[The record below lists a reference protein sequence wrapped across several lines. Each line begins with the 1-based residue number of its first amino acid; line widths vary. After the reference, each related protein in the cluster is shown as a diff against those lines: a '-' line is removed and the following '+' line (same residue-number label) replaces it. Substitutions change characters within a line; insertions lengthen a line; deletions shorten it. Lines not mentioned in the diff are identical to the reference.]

1 METAAIGALGS
12 SPVSNTQPE
21 TNIRLEDFLK
31 LFVAQLN
38 YQDPLEPIN
47 NREFLAQLAQFSSL
61 ELNRQGNDSLN
72 SMLSLQ
78 TADQA
83 VGLLSKTVEWDNSF
97 GQTLVGQ
104 ITGVNFTTNG
114 SSLTVK
120 TTDGAVLSGI
130 TLAQIKLIK

>member
-12 SPVSNTQPE
+12 NPVSNTQPE

>member
-1 METAAIGALGS
+1 MDTTAVGALGNSPS
-12 SPVSNTQPE
+12 STAPE

-72 SMLSLQ
+72 SMLTLQ

-83 VGLLSKTVEWDNSF
+83 VSLLNKTVEWDNNL
-97 GQTLVGQ
+97 GQTLLGQ
-104 ITGVNFTTNG
+104 ITGVNFTSNG
-114 SSLTVK
+114 TSLTVK
-120 TTDGAVLSGI
+120 TSDGAVLTGI